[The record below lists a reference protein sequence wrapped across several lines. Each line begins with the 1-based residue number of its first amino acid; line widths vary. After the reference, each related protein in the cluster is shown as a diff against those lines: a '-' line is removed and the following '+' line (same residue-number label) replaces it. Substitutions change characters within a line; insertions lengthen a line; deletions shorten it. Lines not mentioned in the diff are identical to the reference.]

1 MKLFVGTLI
10 LGAAASAFGQD
21 VTPAT
26 PAMPAAPAAPRAILM
41 PSIGADISIV
51 GITKQAPFTADESGE
66 TVKLMP
72 DGNRIV
78 ENWTGKIA
86 RNSQGHI
93 NRNITSGSAGS
104 ARPMIVGAAMG
115 QMGPTEV
122 FAVGGV
128 ESRAVLASR
137 LEVERVASQGGA
149 IAVSPASLANL
160 KAYTISGEPA
170 QGTILTLRDSSAP
183 ATVRSVEGQEIVTVA
198 AAAKRVEEG
207 RTQTRKESLG
217 TRDFSGVQAEGTRV
231 VTTIPAGT
239 VGNERDIEI
248 TSEIWFAKELGV
260 VVYSKK
266 MDPRSGETT
275 YQMTNIVRAEPDA
288 SLFPHK

>member
-51 GITKQAPFTADESGE
+51 GVTKQSPFTADESGE

-93 NRNITSGSAGS
+93 NRNITSGKAGS
-104 ARPMIVGAAMG
+104 ARPMIVGAAVAPLTTDG
-115 QMGPTEV
+115 Y
-122 FAVGGV
+122 ALGGL
-128 ESRAVLASR
+128 ETRAVLASR
-137 LEVERVASQGGA
+137 LEVERVAGQGGA

-160 KAYTISGEPA
+160 KAYTISGEQA
-170 QGTILTLRDSSAP
+170 VQGTILTMRDSSAP
-183 ATVRSVEGQEIVTVA
+183 AVAQTIEGKEILAV
-198 AAAKRVEEG
+198 AAAKRVDEG

-217 TRDFSGVQAEGTRV
+217 TRYFGGVQADGTRV
-231 VTTIPAGT
+231 VTTILAGT

-248 TSEIWFAKELGV
+248 TSEIWFAKDLGV

-288 SLFPHK
+288 SLFPNK